1 MKHIKRILPLF
12 LAVCILTGGIWGG
25 YALREAIPSY
35 KGTITEAN
43 QNFSKITRLA
53 DKTGEV
59 IIFKNNRPKYRLI
72 DLEQNPD
79 LELTEEE
86 AIDIVAARI
95 LKRYRPAFEE
105 LAK

>member
-1 MKHIKRILPLF
+1 MNIDSNSI
-12 LAVCILTGGIWGG
+12 V
-25 YALREAIPSY
+25 S
-35 KGTITEAN
+35 ITEAN
-43 QNFSKITRLA
+43 KNFSKVAQLA
-53 DKTGEV
+53 DKTGAV
-59 IIFKNNRPKYRLI
+59 IIFEDGRSKYRLI

-95 LKRYRPAFEE
+95 LKRYRPAFED

>member
-1 MKHIKRILPLF
+1 MNIDSNRI
-12 LAVCILTGGIWGG
+12 V
-25 YALREAIPSY
+25 S
-35 KGTITEAN
+35 ITETN

-95 LKRYRPAFEE
+95 LKRYRPAFAE

>member
-1 MKHIKRILPLF
+1 MNIDSNSI
-12 LAVCILTGGIWGG
+12 V
-25 YALREAIPSY
+25 S
-35 KGTITEAN
+35 ITEAN

-53 DKTGEV
+53 DKTGEA

>member
-1 MKHIKRILPLF
+1 MNIDSNSI
-12 LAVCILTGGIWGG
+12 V
-25 YALREAIPSY
+25 S
-35 KGTITEAN
+35 ITEAN
-43 QNFSKITRLA
+43 QNFSKVAQLT
-53 DKTGEV
+53 DKMGAE
-59 IIFKNNRPKYRLI
+59 IIFEDGRSKYRLI
-72 DLEQNPD
+72 DLEQNLD

>member
-1 MKHIKRILPLF
+1 MNIDSNSI
-12 LAVCILTGGIWGG
+12 V
-25 YALREAIPSY
+25 S
-35 KGTITEAN
+35 ITEAN

-59 IIFKNNRPKYRLI
+59 IIFKNNRSKYRLI

-95 LKRYRPAFEE
+95 LKRYRPAFAE